1 MANDNRL
8 LGTFVLDNIPPAPRG
23 MPQIEVSFDLDAN
36 GILNVKAKDK
46 GTSKEQSIRIE
57 ASSGLSEDEVQR
69 MTNEAE
75 AHREEDKKRR
85 ELIELKNQVDH
96 IIHETDKQL
105 GEHKDKLSEE
115 DVKEIEA
122 AKEEL
127 ATAAQSDDKDKIEA
141 ALQTFQ
147 QKAQKLGQAVY
158 EASQAEGGAQ
168 PGAGP
173 EATAGGEASDDEP
186 VDADFEVKS

>member
-1 MANDNRL
+1 MC
-8 LGTFVLDNIPPAPRG
+8 
-23 MPQIEVSFDLDAN
+23 
-36 GILNVKAKDK
+36 
-46 GTSKEQSIRIE
+46 IR
-57 ASSGLSEDEVQR
+57 DR
-69 MTNEAE
+69 
-75 AHREEDKKRR
+75 
-85 ELIELKNQVDH
+85 
-96 IIHETDKQL
+96 
-105 GEHKDKLSEE
+105 SEE